1 MFYAVKVPLTKR
13 KNEFFLSSQKKKTR
27 NKNINKLL
35 TLCALKRKRKYEVKT
50 IFFCK
55 IIQSQNIIQLRQQ
68 NNIGK
73 ENKKE
78 IKNKQSGLRP
88 REI

>member
-1 MFYAVKVPLTKR
+1 MFYAVKLPLTKR
-13 KNEFFLSSQKKKTR
+13 KNEFFSLPEKKR

-35 TLCALKRKRKYEVKT
+35 TLCTLKRKRKYEVKT
-50 IFFCK
+50 IFFRK

-73 ENKKE
+73 ENKKG
-78 IKNKQSGLRP
+78 IKNK
-88 REI
+88 

>member
-1 MFYAVKVPLTKR
+1 M
-13 KNEFFLSSQKKKTR
+13 NFFFTPRKKTR

-73 ENKKE
+73 ENKKG
-78 IKNKQSGLRP
+78 IKKISKVD
-88 REI
+88 